1 MGRSEKY
8 IANFV
13 GMCYDNT
20 RTRQTITVGGFL
32 PIFGGV
38 LLFPPER
45 RGCAMTYEELFLMLS
60 FFVSLAT
67 LVFEIFK
74 YFSNIKKK

>member
-1 MGRSEKY
+1 
-8 IANFV
+8 
-13 GMCYDNT
+13 
-20 RTRQTITVGGFL
+20 
-32 PIFGGV
+32 
-38 LLFPPER
+38 
-45 RGCAMTYEELFLMLS
+45 MTYEELFLMLS